1 VIRPRAIDGV
11 RARRRDLLRTGFLAA
26 TALATAELAASF
38 APFLRVNRI
47 VGLGASIPLTRT
59 KAEILSRFAET
70 DDEPIL
76 FSKERFFLVHA
87 PGGVVAAYRRC
98 THLGCA
104 VPFSKAEDRFHC
116 PCHQSIY
123 DKRTALVVG
132 GPAPRGLD
140 LFHVREEAGT
150 FVVDTNPL
158 SLMVRGDNRW
168 HPEHIE
174 VPDR

>member
-1 VIRPRAIDGV
+1 MIRPRAIETT
-11 RARRRDLLRTGFLAA
+11 RARRRDLLRIGFFSA
-26 TALATAELAASF
+26 TALAATELVATF
-38 APFLRVNRI
+38 APFMRVNRI
-47 VGLGASIPLTRT
+47 VGLGASIPLTQT
-59 KAEILSRFAET
+59 KAQILSKFAET
-70 DDEPIL
+70 NDEPIL

-87 PGGVVAAYRRC
+87 PGGVVAAFRRC

-104 VPFSKAEDRFHC
+104 VPFAKSEDRFHC

-123 DKRTALVVG
+123 DKRTALVLG

-140 LFHVREEAGT
+140 LFHIREDAGT
-150 FVVDTNPL
+150 LTVDTNPL
-158 SLMVRGDNRW
+158 NLLVRTDNRW